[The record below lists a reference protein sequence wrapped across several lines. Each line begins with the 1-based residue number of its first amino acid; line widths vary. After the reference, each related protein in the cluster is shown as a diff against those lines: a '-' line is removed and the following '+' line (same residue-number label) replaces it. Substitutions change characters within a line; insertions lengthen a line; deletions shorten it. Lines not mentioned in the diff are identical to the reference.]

1 MTVSAL
7 RDQLSQLVAEAP
19 PTELPSVL
27 GALEAARATAWAR
40 LTLPAK
46 PSTPEP
52 PERWL
57 TPQEAA
63 EICRST
69 KRQVYEWAMGKRWA
83 RRPSR
88 RKLLID
94 EAGFRAWLASRTW

>member
-1 MTVSAL
+1 MSGSGL

-27 GALEAARATAWAR
+27 GALETARATAWAR
-40 LTLPAK
+40 LTLPAA
-46 PSTPEP
+46 P
-52 PERWL
+52 PPRDPAGRWL

-63 EICRST
+63 EISRAS
-69 KRQVYEWAMGKRWA
+69 KRQVYEWAMGKPWA

-94 EAGFRAWLASRTW
+94 EAGFRAWLASRT

>member
-1 MTVSAL
+1 MSGSRL

-27 GALEAARATAWAR
+27 GALETARAAAWAR
-40 LTLPAK
+40 LTLPAA
-46 PSTPEP
+46 P
-52 PERWL
+52 PPRAPAGRWL

-63 EICRST
+63 EISRASR
-69 KRQVYEWAMGKRWA
+69 RQVYEWAMGKAWA

-94 EAGFRAWLASRTW
+94 ESGFRAWLASRA

>member
-1 MTVSAL
+1 MTVSVL

-19 PTELPSVL
+19 PAELPGVL
-27 GALEAARATAWAR
+27 GALETARATAWAR
-40 LTLPAK
+40 LSLPAAA
-46 PSTPEP
+46 PSSEP
-52 PERWL
+52 PARWL

-63 EICRST
+63 EICRSS
-69 KRQVYEWAMGKRWA
+69 KRQVYEWAVGKRWA

-94 EAGFRAWLASRTW
+94 EAGFRAWLASRA